1 MEGRHN
7 GRYTIL
13 AYIQRTNEGNGGFE
27 PPTNRL
33 TVYCSTA
40 ELIPQNK
47 KPPNFWLEGLYN
59 SNVIYI
65 YPNIT
70 SPNNARLPSQIKL
83 VSIEIVCVKDV
94 FITNIYLIFKIK
106 VI

>member
-1 MEGRHN
+1 MTII
-7 GRYTIL
+7 RYSHIKEL
-13 AYIQRTNEGNGGFE
+13 IEGNDGFE
-27 PPTNRL
+27 PSTNRL

-65 YPNIT
+65 ILHQYPLT
-70 SPNNARLPSQIKL
+70 THDCLPKL
-83 VSIEIVCVKDV
+83 NSVDYKSYVLEL
-94 FITNIYLIFKIK
+94 FSLLIYI
-106 VI
+106 